1 MTWFKGLSRLLI
13 AISLLLVAGL
23 AILLV
28 LIIDTQPLVEA
39 NSAAQV
45 EEADS
50 VALLLP
56 QLRNAYAR
64 SQHPQVLSISAE
76 QLDSL
81 AGVVQRARAG
91 VRGQV
96 NITQDAGLL
105 AVSYKLPFP
114 GTYLNLNAELKAGKG
129 IQLGTMQLGSL
140 NLPGDWVLSLVSK
153 LVDWKLDADIASA
166 LLDRVRQVDI
176 SNSAVA
182 IRLAPFADLLQ
193 ELRELPPS
201 ALSPEDAR
209 KQQRVHHYL
218 GMLDKLQMPGS
229 DTVSLHYYLQPLFAE
244 ALRRS
249 TGADAVEEN
258 ESALLALAI
267 YTGNRHFARF
277 VGIEALPRNGHRVNI
292 VLSDRQDL
300 HLHFVYSVAIKL
312 LSDQGISIAVGEFK
326 ELMDR
331 GEGGSGYS
339 FVDLAA
345 DMAGVRLAKMALE
358 PDTAELIQRRLAQAE
373 DESVFFPQ
381 VLDLPEGMDK
391 EEFARRFEAVDSPA
405 YQQLVN
411 KIRERLDTLALYQP

>member
-1 MTWFKGLSRLLI
+1 MKGLKGLSKLLLGVF
-13 AISLLLVAGL
+13 LLLVIGSGV
-23 AILLV
+23 LLV
-28 LIIDTQPLVEA
+28 LIIDTQPLVET

-50 VALLLP
+50 VAELLP
-56 QLRNAYAR
+56 QMRQAYAR
-64 SQHPQVLSISAE
+64 SQYPQVLSISAE

-96 NITQDAGLL
+96 NITQGVGML
-105 AVSYKLPFP
+105 AISYQLPFAD
-114 GTYLNLNAELKAGKG
+114 TYLNLSTQIKAGRG

-140 NLPGDWVLSLVSK
+140 NLPGNRVLSLVSK

-166 LLDRVRQVDI
+166 LLHRVRQIDI
-176 SNSAVA
+176 SSSAVA

-193 ELRELPPS
+193 QLRELPPS
-201 ALSPEDAR
+201 ALSTEDAQ
-209 KQQRVHHYL
+209 KQQRVRHYL
-218 GMLDKLQMPGS
+218 AMLDRLEMPGA
-229 DTVSLHYYLQPLFAE
+229 DTVSLHYYLQPLFVE

-249 TGADAVEEN
+249 AGADAVEEN

-267 YTGNRHFARF
+267 YTGNRHFARV
-277 VGIEALPRNGHRVNI
+277 VGIEALPRNGHNANI
-292 VLSDRQDL
+292 VLSGRQDL

-312 LSDQGISIAVGEFK
+312 LSDQGISFAIGEFK

-345 DMAGVRLAKMALE
+345 DMAGVRLAKRALE
-358 PDTAELIQRRLAQAE
+358 PDTAELIQRRMAQAE
-373 DESVFFPQ
+373 DESLFFPQ

-391 EEFARRFEAVDSPA
+391 QEFARRFEAVDSSA

-411 KIRERLDTLALYQP
+411 RIRERLDTLALYQP

>member
-1 MTWFKGLSRLLI
+1 MTWLKGLSRLII
-13 AISLLLVAGL
+13 AIIVLLMSAL

-28 LIIDTQPLVEA
+28 LIIDTQPLVET

-50 VALLLP
+50 VVQLLP

-96 NITQDAGLL
+96 NITQGLGVL
-105 AVSYKLPFP
+105 AVSYQLPFA
-114 GTYLNLNAELKAGKG
+114 GTYLNLSTEIKAGQG

-140 NLPGDWVLSLVSK
+140 HLPGDWVLSLVSQ

-166 LLDRVRQVDI
+166 LIDRVRRVDI
-176 SNSAVA
+176 SSSAVA

-193 ELRELPPS
+193 QLRELPPS
-201 ALSPEDAR
+201 ALSPQDAE
-209 KQQRVHHYL
+209 KQQRVRHYL
-218 GMLDKLQMPGS
+218 AMLDKLKMPDS
-229 DTVSLHYYLQPLFAE
+229 DTVSLHHYLQPLFAE
-244 ALRRS
+244 ARRQS
-249 TGADAVEEN
+249 VGSDAVEEN

-277 VGIEALPRNGHRVNI
+277 VGIEALPRNGHHVNI

-345 DMAGVRLAKMALE
+345 DMAGIRLAKRALE
-358 PDTAELIQRRLAQAE
+358 PDKAELIQRRLARAE

-391 EEFARRFEAVDSPA
+391 QEFARRFEAVDSPA
-405 YQQLVN
+405 YQQQVDR
-411 KIRERLDTLALYQP
+411 ITSRLNDLPLYQR